1 VADADGSDEKEVA
14 AIDYPESLEYPAWSP
29 DGEWIAC
36 AAGHSWGGKFMYVV
50 AMRVGE
56 WKLRQVSAQKWR
68 WIGQMGWLAG
78 SDGLLMVASDETSS
92 PRQVW
97 HLSFPGGEARRVTN
111 DSATYVRMS
120 LSSEARSLVALQ
132 QNRVTNVWLL
142 PAEDPSRVRQ
152 ITFGAGGYRGRL
164 AWTPD
169 GKIVCDSEVGEAATI
184 SVLDADGSNPK
195 NLLGDLTGRVTAGL
209 GAVTPDGRR
218 IVYYS
223 DLNGGVRH
231 IWRMNVDGGD
241 PIRLTGGT
249 GESDPTVTPDGRW
262 VVYTRLRTKD
272 SEHPTLWKVSIDGG
286 EPAQLTS
293 EFTMRPAVSPDGKLI
308 ACFYAEEGKLDL
320 SLAVFPFEGGRLLK
334 TFPLPTGGT
343 LDVAWTPDGR
353 GLVYAKNPEDET
365 SALWVQPLDGG
376 PPRQL
381 AGFEN
386 DQIFGFEWSRDGT
399 QLACVRGLLATNVV
413 LIQDFKAPE

>member
-1 VADADGSDEKEVA
+1 
-14 AIDYPESLEYPAWSP
+14 
-29 DGEWIAC
+29 
-36 AAGHSWGGKFMYVV
+36 MYVV